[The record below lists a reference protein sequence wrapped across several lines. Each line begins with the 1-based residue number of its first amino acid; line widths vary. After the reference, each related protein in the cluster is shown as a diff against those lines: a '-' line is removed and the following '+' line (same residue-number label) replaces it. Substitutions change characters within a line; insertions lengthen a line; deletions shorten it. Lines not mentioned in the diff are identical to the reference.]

1 MAPPPRPHPFVS
13 PKPHPKA
20 PEKPGK
26 SETPARKNPK
36 NPSHQE
42 EKPGFSRKLASP
54 QPARPTAMPTF
65 TETLRIIEQAKML
78 HSKTDDVM
86 FKEAIKI
93 LTPLLAEDAEN
104 PSLTM
109 QQQTALTYVS
119 RSLDQFHG
127 LYGYPSEVGQ

>member
-1 MAPPPRPHPFVS
+1 
-13 PKPHPKA
+13 
-20 PEKPGK
+20 
-26 SETPARKNPK
+26 
-36 NPSHQE
+36 
-42 EKPGFSRKLASP
+42 
-54 QPARPTAMPTF
+54 MPTF

-86 FKEAIKI
+86 FREAIKI
-93 LTPLLAEDAEN
+93 LTPLLAEDAED
-104 PSLTM
+104 PKLTM